1 MFGSELQR
9 ERSFT
14 VPLRTGSPHFT
25 GAPPPAHRKLLQL
38 ICARLHRI
46 LASAC
51 LPPPGPEDFG
61 GSNIF
66 ISAGRSTESIKV
78 AVTTSVPPIPTI
90 TRRMLHPSTVRLWLC
105 LGWTSVR
112 PRSEFLTL
120 RRRGARGGRRR
131 LERGGTGSGDLE
143 KLLICIF
150 DGSGPK
156 RIRMKMIRSWMILL
170 RLCCSGVFAASELA
184 FLMEPDD
191 IIAVRDRPLML
202 NCQVEG
208 EGPITITWRRNGV
221 PVAVGVR
228 TAVLA
233 NGTLLIRNFSKRR
246 ESNETDAGEY
256 ECAAQN
262 RYGMLISRKARV
274 QLASLPRFLSHPQSL
289 MVDEG
294 GVARL
299 SCQVRGV
306 PEANITWQRDQQT
319 LSTDDPR
326 YTLLPNGV
334 LQITGVQRSDS
345 GFFRCV
351 ASNIANVRFS
361 HEAQLSVTAA
371 GSRIYKEPVILSG
384 PQNLTINIHQT
395 AILECIATG
404 NPRPIVSWSRLGN
417 QTQTGRRLSSDPT
430 LTAHHILPV
439 SVSSDGR
446 SIGVEGVQVLGTG
459 NLMISD
465 ATLQHSGVYVCSA
478 NRPGSRSRRTAQG
491 RLVVQAPPEF
501 VQWPQSVSR
510 PTGGSAVFSCTAT
523 GVPEPHL
530 IWLKNGKLLIPG
542 GNVKLT
548 NGNTTLAI
556 TRITPEDEAIYQ
568 CIAENTAGTN
578 QASAQPDSVELQE
591 AVSKTTFTHD
601 LNNLDTAT
609 TYSIYLKA
617 YTALGSSQ
625 QSRTVMATTLGG
637 VPDPLSFFTKVLNQ
651 TAIQV
656 YWELPSKPGKLEG
669 LKLSYNG
676 VSNPDI
682 QGQEIVPAHINTHTI
697 SHLEPE
703 GLYKIQLV
711 AFNGNGESRSTSR
724 LVSLSEVGASEAAA
738 TCNCDQSS
746 NSTSALLVG
755 VHSGLACILCFLLFI
770 LLGYRRSFF
779 CKKTWAAPP
788 TMNGA
793 RGSKGHMPDS
803 MEMRQD
809 VRMWMDSTGPLPH
822 PTSKDH
828 YLRLAVPDR
837 RQATPLKLTYLKTKG
852 SSEASFHF

>member
-1 MFGSELQR
+1 
-9 ERSFT
+9 
-14 VPLRTGSPHFT
+14 
-25 GAPPPAHRKLLQL
+25 
-38 ICARLHRI
+38 
-46 LASAC
+46 
-51 LPPPGPEDFG
+51 
-61 GSNIF
+61 
-66 ISAGRSTESIKV
+66 
-78 AVTTSVPPIPTI
+78 
-90 TRRMLHPSTVRLWLC
+90 
-105 LGWTSVR
+105 
-112 PRSEFLTL
+112 
-120 RRRGARGGRRR
+120 
-131 LERGGTGSGDLE
+131 
-143 KLLICIF
+143 
-150 DGSGPK
+150 
-156 RIRMKMIRSWMILL
+156 
-170 RLCCSGVFAASELA
+170 ELA

-361 HEAQLSVTAA
+361 HEAQLSVT

-404 NPRPIVSWSRLGN
+404 NPRPIVSWSRL
-417 QTQTGRRLSSDPT
+417 
-430 LTAHHILPV
+430 
-439 SVSSDGR
+439 DGR

-548 NGNTTLAI
+548 NGNT
-556 TRITPEDEAIYQ
+556 
-568 CIAENTAGTN
+568 
-578 QASAQPDSVELQE
+578 
-591 AVSKTTFTHD
+591 
-601 LNNLDTAT
+601 
-609 TYSIYLKA
+609 
-617 YTALGSSQ
+617 
-625 QSRTVMATTLGG
+625 
-637 VPDPLSFFTKVLNQ
+637 
-651 TAIQV
+651 
-656 YWELPSKPGKLEG
+656 
-669 LKLSYNG
+669 
-676 VSNPDI
+676 
-682 QGQEIVPAHINTHTI
+682 
-697 SHLEPE
+697 
-703 GLYKIQLV
+703 
-711 AFNGNGESRSTSR
+711 
-724 LVSLSEVGASEAAA
+724 
-738 TCNCDQSS
+738 
-746 NSTSALLVG
+746 
-755 VHSGLACILCFLLFI
+755 
-770 LLGYRRSFF
+770 
-779 CKKTWAAPP
+779 
-788 TMNGA
+788 
-793 RGSKGHMPDS
+793 
-803 MEMRQD
+803 
-809 VRMWMDSTGPLPH
+809 
-822 PTSKDH
+822 
-828 YLRLAVPDR
+828 
-837 RQATPLKLTYLKTKG
+837 
-852 SSEASFHF
+852 